1 MSIFTQ
7 PVQTHL
13 FSRALCTAMIIIG
26 MCSAC
31 EHAHEPV
38 AVSSSLAALLEP
50 VAVGQPLYSVAPA
63 SAL

>member
-1 MSIFTQ
+1 
-7 PVQTHL
+7 
-13 FSRALCTAMIIIG
+13 MIIMS